1 MTEPAAGA
9 AAPLSPGVARDLL
22 ERAREARTRA
32 YAPYSHF
39 PVGAALLA
47 TDGRIFTGVN
57 VENAAFGLTTCAE
70 RTAFV
75 RAVADGV
82 AAFTAIAIAGPD
94 DGVPCPPCGSCRQ
107 ILHELAPDLV
117 VITDDGSGSP
127 RTTSLRELLP
137 SAFGPGALP
146 ARDRVRHPG

>member
-9 AAPLSPGVARDLL
+9 AAPLAPGVARDLL
-22 ERAREARTRA
+22 ERARAARTRA

-47 TDGRIFTGVN
+47 VDGRIFTGVN
-57 VENAAFGLTTCAE
+57 VENAAYGLCTCAE

-75 RAVADGV
+75 RAVAEG
-82 AAFTAIAIAGPD
+82 ASAFSAIAIAGAD

-117 VITDDGSGSP
+117 VITDDESGAP
-127 RTTSLRELLP
+127 RSTSLRELLP

-146 ARDRVRHPG
+146 PRQKHA

>member
-9 AAPLSPGVARDLL
+9 PAPLPRGVARDLL
-22 ERAREARTRA
+22 DRARDARTRA

-39 PVGAALLA
+39 PVGAALLSA
-47 TDGRIFTGVN
+47 DGRVFTGVN

-75 RAVADGV
+75 RAVAEG
-82 AAFTAIAIAGPD
+82 ASTFTAIAIAGPD

-117 VITDDGSGSP
+117 VITDDGTGTP

-137 SAFGPGALP
+137 SAFGPRTLP
-146 ARDRVRHPG
+146 PRPGRA

>member
-1 MTEPAAGA
+1 MTEPAGA
-9 AAPLSPGVARDLL
+9 PPAPPSPAVARDLL
-22 ERAREARTRA
+22 DRARQARIRA

-47 TDGRIFTGVN
+47 ADGRIFTGVN
-57 VENAAFGLTTCAE
+57 VENASYGLTTCAE
-70 RTAFV
+70 RAAFV
-75 RAVADGV
+75 RGV
-82 AAFTAIAIAGPD
+82 AEGASAFTAIAIAGAD

-117 VITDDGSGSP
+117 VITDEGSAAP
-127 RTTSLRELLP
+127 RATSLRELLP

-146 ARDRVRHPG
+146 PRPGPR